1 MKRDEE
7 FKKNEMLTMKSTFW
21 TAAGQTTQFSS
32 SNEEA
37 LSQLRLSREQYR
49 AWCEAMNQHNRGHNR
64 WVDDH
69 QEEEEKKEGKADFI
83 DRMFDIM
90 DTQSRALNE
99 KNSETGKDLKDEFG
113 ILKEVDQ
120 ETVQGVSMNDFKKT
134 MMPWIRKFTELK
146 DYYNL

>member
-1 MKRDEE
+1 
-7 FKKNEMLTMKSTFW
+7 
-21 TAAGQTTQFSS
+21 
-32 SNEEA
+32 
-37 LSQLRLSREQYR
+37 
-49 AWCEAMNQHNRGHNR
+49 MNQHNRGHNR

-120 ETVQGVSMNDFKKT
+120 ETVQGVSMDDFKKT